1 MMNFN
6 GKTVMITGAARGIGF
21 ATAEAFIAR
30 GANVAICD
38 MGQNVFESAEKLG
51 KSAMGFIADV
61 TKREQA
67 AAFVAATVEKFGAI
81 DVLVNNAGIT
91 RDAQFLNMTD
101 EMWDMVL
108 AVNLKSMFIVTQEA
122 FKVMLPAGGGCV
134 IGLSSISGQL
144 GNFGQ
149 ANYAASKAGVEGF
162 TRTLC
167 REFAHKGIRANA
179 VAPGFIVTDMT
190 AKMPQKAIDRM
201 LSTIPMRR
209 GGTVDEVASVVC
221 FLASDDASFINGQ
234 TIAINGGSYNS

>member
-134 IGLSSISGQL
+134 IGLSSIS
-144 GNFGQ
+144 
-149 ANYAASKAGVEGF
+149 ANWVTSARPTTPRLKPAWRALRVRSAASS
-162 TRTLC
+162 R
-167 REFAHKGIRANA
+167 IRASA
-179 VAPGFIVTDMT
+179 QTPSRPG
-190 AKMPQKAIDRM
+190 
-201 LSTIPMRR
+201 L
-209 GGTVDEVASVVC
+209 
-221 FLASDDASFINGQ
+221 L
-234 TIAINGGSYNS
+234 